1 MRLLGSELTLHK
13 LEVFS
18 TVARLESVTRAAES
32 LHIAQPVVTAHIRSL
47 EAKLGVRLTMRQGRR
62 IRITPD
68 GERVLAWAEDV
79 ISRTHELERELTDTK
94 SGGQGSAVIATSM
107 TIGSYVIP
115 SKLVEFRRSA
125 PNGVISVLTGT
136 PRTVFEAIREGRAD
150 FGVSI
155 LDPLQ
160 DVAGLDLEA
169 IGSDELVL
177 VCKPGGKFDRPNL
190 QPKQLETLPFIAAQG
205 NTARRDVED
214 SALLKIGVA
223 RRNYVLE
230 FGHGEAMMR
239 AVRTDVG
246 LAFLFKSSIVEEL
259 ENRSLKI
266 IPLKDFKIEVAIY
279 LIKRSAKYF
288 SSFQSKLFEFVR
300 EGFSSDSQGV

>member
-18 TVARLESVTRAAES
+18 TVARLESVTRAAKS

-150 FGVSI
+150 FGISI
-155 LDPLQ
+155 SDPQQ
-160 DVAGLDLEA
+160 DVSGLDVEA

-190 QPKQLETLPFIAAQG
+190 KPKQLETLPFIAAQG

-259 ENRSLKI
+259 ENRTLKI
-266 IPLKDFKIEVAIY
+266 IPLKDFKIEVTIY
-279 LIKRSAKYF
+279 LIKRSGKYF

-300 EGFSSDSQGV
+300 ESFSSDSQGA